1 MSFFSKLNAAIET
14 NHSLLCV
21 GLDPVEANLLPGTDI
36 GTRLVDWAGKL
47 IEQTGDLVCCYKPN
61 IAFYEQFG
69 LKGLKALQDT
79 LALIPQTIPVILDA
93 KRGDIGSTAEAYAT
107 AVFEQWGA
115 DAVTLSPYLG
125 EDSVAP
131 FLARQGKAIFLLCH
145 TSNPSAGQ
153 IQLHGKPPL
162 YQWIAQTAQSWGSD
176 DQIGFVV
183 GATQPEAL
191 QHVRSIC
198 PSNWILEP
206 GVGAQGGDLDQALNA
221 GLRADGRGLIIPVS
235 RGVLLADDPRMAAQ
249 ALRERI
255 NAAVEAFKAAP
266 RAQISGNDKLVRAL
280 FDAACIRFGQFTLA
294 SGKQSPVYI
303 DLRRVVSF
311 PMLFEL
317 VVEAYAQKAAALKF
331 DHIAGVPY
339 AALPTGAVVA
349 YNLGCSMIYPRKE
362 VKQHGTGQSIE
373 GSFNPSQTAVL
384 FEDVMT
390 SGGSIITAAE
400 TLREAGLIVNDAVVL
415 VDREQGGFAALVDHQ
430 IQPHPVMTFTE
441 ILQSLK
447 RMALIDSDTYQMVR
461 NYLDEQA

>member
-198 PSNWILEP
+198 PSNWILAP
-206 GVGAQGGDLDQALNA
+206 GVGAQGGDLDQALSA

-235 RGVLLADDPRMAAQ
+235 RGCCWQMTRVWQHRHC
-249 ALRERI
+249 R
-255 NAAVEAFKAAP
+255 NASMQQW
-266 RAQISGNDKLVRAL
+266 RHSRLHH
-280 FDAACIRFGQFTLA
+280 
-294 SGKQSPVYI
+294 
-303 DLRRVVSF
+303 
-311 PMLFEL
+311 
-317 VVEAYAQKAAALKF
+317 ALKF
-331 DHIAGVPY
+331 LEMTSLSGRC
-339 AALPTGAVVA
+339 L
-349 YNLGCSMIYPRKE
+349 
-362 VKQHGTGQSIE
+362 KQHASVLGNSPWLQAS
-373 GSFNPSQTAVL
+373 NP
-384 FEDVMT
+384 
-390 SGGSIITAAE
+390 
-400 TLREAGLIVNDAVVL
+400 RY
-415 VDREQGGFAALVDHQ
+415 
-430 IQPHPVMTFTE
+430 
-441 ILQSLK
+441 IL
-447 RMALIDSDTYQMVR
+447 T
-461 NYLDEQA
+461 